1 MNQPSPSLSAP
12 KARGLLHIAGRAASK
27 ELARFRRTLGLG
39 TLIALAAPA
48 STALA
53 QEAAQSGEFSV
64 QRLESGTYNPRLR
77 VVEQLCV
84 AMKIEPGALLTTAE
98 AAPKRGRGRP
108 KKNTPTEPT
117 RRRKRRK
124 PAGDAL

>member
-1 MNQPSPSLSAP
+1 MATP
-12 KARGLLHIAGRAASK
+12 KPLDLLANLATNVRRIREEREMTQTQLA
-27 ELARFRRTLGLG
+27 ELVSVDLRT
-39 TLIALAAPA
+39 
-48 STALA
+48 
-53 QEAAQSGEFSV
+53 V

-84 AMKIEPGALLTTAE
+84 AMKIEPAALLTMAE

-108 KKNTPTEPT
+108 KKNAPTEPT